1 MTNPARLTTVE
12 QSFGYNVSSRTL
24 LRAGLVRAGL
34 VRAGLVSTALA
45 LLLVGCGQ
53 KPAAPPAEPAAP
65 AGSPAAAAPP
75 VLDTDEEKVVNVYNW
90 SDYIDPTVIEDFQKE
105 TGIQVKYDVF
115 DSNEVLETKLLAGST
130 GYDIVVPSASFL
142 ERQIKAGVF
151 QKLDRSKL
159 PNLKNMDTEITQRVS
174 LHDPGNEHSVNY
186 LWGTSGVGYNED
198 KIKAAMP
205 DAPIDSFAM
214 FYDPKVVSKFK
225 DCGVAVLDAP
235 SEVVGT
241 VLIYL
246 GKEANSEKPED
257 LAAAEKVLTSVRPY
271 IKYINSSKYIEDL
284 ANGELCLALGWSGDV
299 LQSRDRAV
307 EAGNGVKIKYLIPK
321 EGAVMFF
328 DMLAIPADAKHVKNA
343 YLFIDYL
350 LRAEVAAKNSN
361 FVNFANSNAAS
372 FSMISEDIRN
382 DRGLYPTD
390 EVKAKLVPDLAE
402 SAQFTRLLTRSWTR
416 FKTGQ

>member
-1 MTNPARLTTVE
+1 
-12 QSFGYNVSSRTL
+12 
-24 LRAGLVRAGL
+24 
-34 VRAGLVSTALA
+34 
-45 LLLVGCGQ
+45 
-53 KPAAPPAEPAAP
+53 
-65 AGSPAAAAPP
+65 
-75 VLDTDEEKVVNVYNW
+75 
-90 SDYIDPTVIEDFQKE
+90 
-105 TGIQVKYDVF
+105 VF

-159 PNLKNMDTEITQRVS
+159 PNLKNQDTEITQRVA

-205 DAPIDSFAM
+205 DAPVDSFAM
-214 FYDPKVVSKFK
+214 FYDPNVVSKFK
-225 DCGVAVLDAP
+225 ACGVAILDAP

-246 GKEANSEKPED
+246 GRDANSEKPED
-257 LAAAEKVLTSVRPY
+257 LAAAEKVLTSIRPY

-284 ANGELCLALGWSGDV
+284 ANGEICLALGWSGDV
-299 LQSRDRAV
+299 LQARDRAV
-307 EAGNGVKIKYLIPK
+307 EAGNDVKIKYLIPK

-350 LRAEVAAKNSN
+350 LRPDVAAKNSN
-361 FVNFANSNAAS
+361 FVNYANSNAAS
-372 FSMISEDIRN
+372 FPLINEDIRN
-382 DRGLYPTD
+382 DRGVYPSE

-402 SAQFTRLLTRSWTR
+402 SPGFTRLLTRSWTR